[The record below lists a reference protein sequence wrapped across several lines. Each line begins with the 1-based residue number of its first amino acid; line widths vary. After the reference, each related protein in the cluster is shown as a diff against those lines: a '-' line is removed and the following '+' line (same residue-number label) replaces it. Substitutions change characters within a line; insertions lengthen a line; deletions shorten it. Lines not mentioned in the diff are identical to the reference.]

1 MAHTECVRLALAQ
14 IDSVVGDLEGNA
26 AKIVDWLGRAREEGA
41 DLVLFPELAVTG
53 YPPEDLL
60 LRPGFVRAA
69 RRAVEKIAGAT
80 RGIAALVGAPHLD
93 ADLYNACFVLAGGEI
108 RDVYRKRFLPN
119 YGVFDE
125 DRYFASGRDLVL
137 LRFAETIVGP
147 TICEDVWQPGPPATD
162 LALAGAQLV
171 ANISASPFHVGKD
184 REREEMLRVRAR
196 DNTCFVAFCNAVG
209 GQDELVFDGH
219 SLVLDDEG
227 VVVAR
232 AAGFAEELLVVDVD
246 PEAAV
251 GRRLRD
257 VRRRALARD
266 RPVDG
271 PRVVDLDAP
280 RAQTDT
286 RRPSPAPELDDLEQ
300 MRLALE
306 LGLRDY
312 VDKNGF
318 GAVVIGLS
326 GGIDSA
332 LTAALCVEALGAERV
347 HGVSMPSRYS
357 SEGTRGDAQRLA
369 ESLGVDFREL
379 PIEPAVDA
387 FSATLSEA
395 FAGREADLAEENL
408 QARIRGTLLM
418 ALSNKFGW
426 LVIAT
431 GNKSELSVGYSTL
444 YGDLAGGFALLK
456 DVFKTDVFRLARHLN
471 ARAGRELIP
480 ASIIDRAPSA
490 ELRADQLDEDSLP
503 PYAEL
508 DRVLEEYVE
517 LDRSRE
523 ELTQDGFD
531 RGVVERALGMID
543 RAEYKRRQA
552 PPGVKLRPKAFGRD
566 RRTPITNRWPG

>member
-1 MAHTECVRLALAQ
+1 MRLALAQ
-14 IDSVVGDLEGNA
+14 IDTVVGDLDGNRDRIA
-26 AKIVDWLGRAREEGA
+26 GRLDEAREAGA

-69 RRAVEKIAGAT
+69 RRAVES
-80 RGIAALVGAPHLD
+80 IAARTEGMAVLVGAPHLD
-93 ADLYNACFVLAGGEI
+93 ADLYNACYVLAGGEI
-108 RDVYRKRFLPN
+108 RAVYRKRFLPN

-125 DRYFASGRDLVL
+125 DRYFAPGHDLLL
-137 LRFAETIVGP
+137 LRFGDALVGP
-147 TICEDVWQPGPPATD
+147 TVCEDVWQPGPPATD

-196 DNTCFVAFCNAVG
+196 DNSCFVAFCNAVG
-209 GQDELVFDGH
+209 GQDELIFDGH
-219 SLVLDDEG
+219 SCVIDDEG

-232 AAGFAEELLVVDVD
+232 APGFEEALLVVDVD
-246 PEAAV
+246 PVAAI

-257 VRRRALARD
+257 VRRRALARE
-266 RPVDG
+266 RDG
-271 PRVVDLDAP
+271 AARADEIELAPP
-280 RAQTDT
+280 RAQSEALHPD
-286 RRPSPAPELDDLEQ
+286 PAPQLDDLEQ
-300 MRLALE
+300 MRQALE

-312 VDKNGF
+312 VEKNGF

-332 LTAALCVEALGAERV
+332 LTAALAVEALGPDRV

-357 SEGTRGDAQRLA
+357 SEATRTDAGRLA
-369 ESLGVDFREL
+369 EALGIDFREL
-379 PIEPAVDA
+379 PIEPVV
-387 FSATLSEA
+387 EA
-395 FAGREADLAEENL
+395 FTGVLAQTFEGREADLTEENL
-408 QARIRGTLLM
+408 QARARGTLLM

-426 LVIAT
+426 LVLAT

-444 YGDLAGGFALLK
+444 YGDLAGGFALIK
-456 DVFKTDVFRLARHLN
+456 DVYKTDVFRLAKRLN
-471 ARAGRELIP
+471 ERAGRELIP

-503 PYAEL
+503 PYPQL
-508 DRVLEEYVE
+508 DRVLHAYVE

-523 ELTQDGFD
+523 ELSEDGFD
-531 RGVVERALGMID
+531 PHVVERALAMID

-552 PPGVKLRPKAFGRD
+552 PPGVKLHPKAFGRD
-566 RRTPITNRWPG
+566 RRTPITNRYPG

>member
-1 MAHTECVRLALAQ
+1 MRLALAQ
-14 IDSVVGDLEGNA
+14 INSVVGDIDGNA
-26 AKIVDWLGRAREEGA
+26 ASVVDWLGQARAA
-41 DLVLFPELAVTG
+41 NSDLVLFPELVVTG

-69 RRAVEKIAGAT
+69 RRAVDAIAKAAH
-80 RGIAALVGAPHLD
+80 GITVLVGAPHLD
-93 ADLYNACFVLAGGEI
+93 TDLFNACFVLAHGEVRAI
-108 RDVYRKRFLPN
+108 YKKQYLPN

-125 DRYFASGRDLVL
+125 DRYFAAGRELYL
-137 LRFAETIVGP
+137 LRLGDVVVGP

-184 REREEMLRVRAR
+184 REREEMLKVRAT
-196 DNTCFVAFCNAVG
+196 DNSCFVALCNAVG
-209 GQDELVFDGH
+209 GQDELIFDGH
-219 SLVLDDEG
+219 SVVIDDEG
-227 VVVAR
+227 EVLAR
-232 AAGFAEELLVVDVD
+232 AAGFEEELLVVDID
-246 PEAAV
+246 PAAAV

-257 VRRRALARD
+257 VRRRSLARD
-266 RPVDG
+266 REQVEVTEIELAP
-271 PRVVDLDAP
+271 PRVQEAP
-280 RAQTDT
+280 QAARI
-286 RRPSPAPELDDLEQ
+286 APQSDDLEQ

-312 VDKNGF
+312 VTKNGF
-318 GAVVIGLS
+318 GDVVIGLS

-332 LTAALCVEALGAERV
+332 LTAALCVEALGPECV

-357 SEGTRGDAQRLA
+357 SDGTRGDAERLA
-369 ESLGVDFREL
+369 ASLGLDFREI
-379 PIEPAVDA
+379 PIEPMVEAYA
-387 FSATLSEA
+387 SALA
-395 FAGREADLAEENL
+395 PVFAGRDSDLTEENL

-444 YGDLAGGFALLK
+444 YGDLAGGFALIK
-456 DVFKTDVFRLARHLN
+456 DVYKTDVFRLTRWLN
-471 ARAGRELIP
+471 ERAGRELIP
-480 ASIIDRAPSA
+480 SSIIERAPSA
-490 ELRADQLDEDSLP
+490 ELRADQRDEDSLP
-503 PYAEL
+503 PYPKL
-508 DRVLEEYVE
+508 DQVLEAYVE

-523 ELTQDGFD
+523 ELGQDGFD
-531 RGVVERALGMID
+531 PDVVERALGMID